1 MTEFGK
7 TPIINF
13 KDFEDAGYDIV
24 IYPVST
30 LRIAMGAVSEFLEKL
45 KTEGDVN
52 STIDTMLT
60 WDKLYDLCNYKPS
73 KEWYYPGTKV
83 HK

>member
-73 KEWYYPGTKV
+73 K
-83 HK
+83 